1 MSAIQC
7 CQLYLEKLKICESE
21 ITIWP
26 KLSFTIGTLIFIIFS
41 YESWQHWTPSKATK
55 VPTFDS
61 KHSGFLEIEF
71 LLYFA
76 DFCDVTHLKQG
87 SNLTFQGMPGDAQN
101 LVLILPDTFLSNFA
115 LLFGSVQARL
125 FEKLKAKG
133 QKVG

>member
-1 MSAIQC
+1 M
-7 CQLYLEKLKICESE
+7 
-21 ITIWP
+21 
-26 KLSFTIGTLIFIIFS
+26 
-41 YESWQHWTPSKATK
+41 
-55 VPTFDS
+55 
-61 KHSGFLEIEF
+61 HSGFLKIEF

-133 QKVG
+133 QKIGQGFVIFKVKRSVKSSDEKVNKFFQKNTRTA